1 MKALM
6 LLVLKRAFSISF
18 DSTELFYE
26 IAFVIECAIVV
37 ILSAVIIGD

>member
-26 IAFVIECAIVV
+26 IAFVIECASNKA
-37 ILSAVIIGD
+37 SARLA